1 MDRGG
6 ASRGRRR
13 SGRRAVTAPLEPR
26 GEAEV
31 ERAATHGQAVA
42 SRLAGGSRLRE
53 PITVTALFDDAA
65 AVEQAMDAL
74 YAAGTPRDLV
84 EVVVSREAAGRFYA
98 DAPRAP
104 RRPGREVFRYAG
116 IGGLVGFIA
125 GVAIG
130 LVTVAL
136 PGIEGPGGMA
146 PVQVFGPN
154 VATVV
159 GAAIGALLGYFRR
172 QRPDPRY
179 ARAAEASGSIVLA
192 VATRSQEEAGV
203 LGEIIATNGG
213 RDVRVQ

>member
-1 MDRGG
+1 M
-6 ASRGRRR
+6 S
-13 SGRRAVTAPLEPR
+13 APLEPR
-26 GEAEV
+26 GEPDAG
-31 ERAATHGQAVA
+31 RAATHDQAVA
-42 SRLAGGSRLRE
+42 SEVASGRRLRE
-53 PITVTALFDDAA
+53 PITVTALFSDAA
-65 AVEQAMDAL
+65 AVDQAMDAL
-74 YAAGTPRDLV
+74 YSAGTPRDLV

-116 IGGLVGFIA
+116 IGGLVGFIS

-159 GAAIGALLGYFRR
+159 GATIGAIIGYFRR
-172 QRPDPRY
+172 QRPDPRH
-179 ARAAEASGSIVLA
+179 ARAAEQSGSIVLA
-192 VATRSQEEAGV
+192 VAARSEEEAKV
-203 LGEIIATNGG
+203 LGEIIAENGG
-213 RDVRVQ
+213 RDVRMQ

>member
-1 MDRGG
+1 M
-6 ASRGRRR
+6 S
-13 SGRRAVTAPLEPR
+13 APLDPR
-26 GEAEV
+26 APANEG
-31 ERAATHGQAVA
+31 RAATHDQAVA
-42 SRLAGGSRLRE
+42 AGVASGHRLRE
-53 PITVTALFDDAA
+53 PITVTMLFDDPA
-65 AVEQAMDAL
+65 AVERAMDAL

-84 EVVVSREAAGRFYA
+84 EVVVSREAAERYYA
-98 DAPRAP
+98 TAPRAP

-116 IGGLVGFIA
+116 IGGLAGFIA

-159 GAAIGALLGYFRR
+159 GAAVGAFIGYFRR
-172 QRPDPRY
+172 QRPDPRF
-179 ARAAEASGSIVLA
+179 ARAAEQSGSILLA
-192 VATRSQEEAGV
+192 VATRSHEEAK
-203 LGEIIATNGG
+203 LLEEIITTNGG

>member
-1 MDRGG
+1 
-6 ASRGRRR
+6 
-13 SGRRAVTAPLEPR
+13 
-26 GEAEV
+26 
-31 ERAATHGQAVA
+31 
-42 SRLAGGSRLRE
+42 
-53 PITVTALFDDAA
+53 
-65 AVEQAMDAL
+65 MDAL

-84 EVVVSREAAGRFYA
+84 EVVVSREAADRYYA
-98 DAPRAP
+98 SASRAL

-116 IGGLVGFIA
+116 IGGLTGFIG

-159 GAAIGALLGYFRR
+159 GAAIGAMIGYFRR
-172 QRPDPRY
+172 QRPNPRF
-179 ARAAEASGSIVLA
+179 ARAAEQSGSILLA
-192 VATRSQEEAGV
+192 IATRSQDEAKV
-203 LGEIIATNGG
+203 LSEIVGTNGG

>member
-1 MDRGG
+1 V
-6 ASRGRRR
+6 SV
-13 SGRRAVTAPLEPR
+13 SF
-26 GEAEV
+26 
-31 ERAATHGQAVA
+31 
-42 SRLAGGSRLRE
+42 E
-53 PITVTALFDDAA
+53 PITVTALFDDPA
-65 AVEQAMDAL
+65 AVERAVDAL

-84 EVVVSREAAGRFYA
+84 EVVVSREAAERFYA
-98 DAPRAP
+98 RAPLAP

-116 IGGLVGFIA
+116 IGGLAGFIG

-159 GAAIGALLGYFRR
+159 GAAIGAVIGYFRR
-172 QRPDPRY
+172 QRPNPRY
-179 ARAAEASGSIVLA
+179 ARAAEQSGSILLA
-192 VATRSQEEAGV
+192 IATRSGEEAKV
-203 LGEIIATNGG
+203 LSEIVGTNGG